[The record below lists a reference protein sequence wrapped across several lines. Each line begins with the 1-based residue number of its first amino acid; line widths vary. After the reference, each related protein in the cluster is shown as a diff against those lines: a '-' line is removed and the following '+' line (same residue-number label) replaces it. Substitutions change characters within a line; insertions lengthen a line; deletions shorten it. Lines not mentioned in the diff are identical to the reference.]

1 LTVTSLT
8 PNRKYNNKGIFR
20 WKFWVTNQWHYVNID
35 DRLPVMGRNG
45 ILKPL
50 SANPSLNGAWWMP
63 LLEKAYAKL
72 DQNYQRIVGGFGIE
86 GLRTLTGAPTT

>member
-1 LTVTSLT
+1 
-8 PNRKYNNKGIFR
+8 
-20 WKFWVTNQWHYVNID
+20 
-35 DRLPVMGRNG
+35 MGRNG